1 MFHLVRYFSIAS
13 LVTMLIAALIMG
25 LMYRDIAQENLLELG
40 ENKNAA
46 LAQVFA
52 NTLWPYYSQFVPEL
66 EILSADDIRRHPVT
80 NQIRRDISLDTQGLD
95 VVKVKLYTN
104 RGLTIF
110 STDYSQI
117 GADKSSNPDFLK
129 ALQGGHATEMD
140 SRQGMLSLDG
150 SIKDRNLISS
160 YIPIRNHNNGTVEG
174 VFELYSDVTPVF
186 KQIKQTENNI
196 YFGVIVLFSLLYLAL
211 FTIIKRADTIIKQHE
226 EQLRKSHEMTEYQA
240 MHDSLTDLPN
250 RCLLQDR
257 MEHALLMAERNETLV
272 AVLFIDLDRFK
283 PINDSLGHAVGDEL
297 LKQIAKRLLKAVRD
311 CDTVSRVGGDEFV
324 IILESLTNVE
334 QANVVAERILESLA
348 RPIVI
353 QGNSLHITSSIGIA
367 FHPFEEGEFDIEKII
382 KNADAAMYAV
392 KKSGRNTFE
401 MFSANMRFETDARA
415 GMEQKLYPA
424 LKNNEFELHFQPLL
438 ETRSGKLASLEAL
451 IRWNSP
457 ELGLVQPLDF
467 IPALEDSGLIIDVGY
482 WIIGDA
488 CRVIKQLD
496 QQANHNITVNVN
508 VSSKQLRQPDFS
520 QRVAE
525 IIIDAGIKPSRL
537 DFEITESVL
546 VEDVDTVVKQMTD
559 LRELGVSFS
568 IDDFGVGYSSLN
580 YLKRIPVQTLK
591 IDRDFVR
598 ELNGENQD
606 VAILDA
612 IASLAKSL
620 NLQTV
625 AEGIETEDQYRIVL
639 RKEID
644 FVQGYM
650 FCKPCPFDSL
660 LEKFTINDSGM
671 WLTHRLERNGTD

>member
-40 ENKNAA
+40 ENKNAS

-52 NTLWPYYSQFVPEL
+52 NTLWPYYSQFVTEL
-66 EILSADDIRRHPVT
+66 ETLSADDIRRHPVT
-80 NQIRRDISLDTQGLD
+80 NQVRRDISLDTQGLD
-95 VVKVKLYTN
+95 VVKVKLYTTQ
-104 RGLTIF
+104 GLTIF

-117 GADKSSNPDFLK
+117 GADKSANPDFLK

-140 SRQGMLSLDG
+140 SRQAMLSLDG

-160 YIPIRNHNNGTVEG
+160 YIPIRNHNSGTVEG

-186 KQIKQTENNI
+186 KQIEQTENNI
-196 YFGVIVLFSLLYLAL
+196 YFGVVILFSLLYLAL
-211 FTIIKRADTIIKQHE
+211 FTIIKRADNIIKQHQE
-226 EQLRKSHEMTEYQA
+226 HLRKSHELTEHQA
-240 MHDSLTDLPN
+240 MHDSLTGLPN
-250 RCLLQDR
+250 RCLLEDR
-257 MEHALLMAERNETLV
+257 MGHALLMAERNETLV

-297 LKQIAKRLLKAVRD
+297 LKQIAKRLLKSVRD
-311 CDTVSRVGGDEFV
+311 CDTVARIGGDEFV

-334 QANVVAERILESLA
+334 QANVVAERILKSLA

-367 FHPFEEGEFDIEKII
+367 FHPFEEGEIDIEKII

-415 GMEQKLYPA
+415 GIEQKLYPA
-424 LKNNEFELHFQPLL
+424 LRNNEFELHFQPLL

-525 IIIDAGIKPSRL
+525 IIIDVGVKPSRL

-591 IDRDFVR
+591 IDRDFIR
-598 ELNGENQD
+598 ELSGENQD

-620 NLQTV
+620 NLTTV

-660 LEKFTINDSGM
+660 LEKFTVNDSGM
-671 WLTHRLERNGTD
+671 WLTHRLERNGTE